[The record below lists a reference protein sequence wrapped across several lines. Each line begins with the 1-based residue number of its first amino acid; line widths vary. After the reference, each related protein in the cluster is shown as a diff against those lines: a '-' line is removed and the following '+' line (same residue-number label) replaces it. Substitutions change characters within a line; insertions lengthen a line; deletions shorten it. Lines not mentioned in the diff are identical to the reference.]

1 MALAVDDHEAVADD
15 FRGATFHHRHH
26 ALVKNA
32 YLPHILAEGR
42 TVTVRNHLRRLFTD
56 GWRRSGVAAASSEA
70 RLRRPLVVLLLCA
83 PTVDEFIPVN
93 PLLGL
98 FVITACGS
106 TGLWKRL
113 EVRKGGDSDGA
124 PTRRMAWEAGRAG
137 RASSPIITGE
147 TALVVRRWS
156 WRLVLARF

>member
-1 MALAVDDHEAVADD
+1 MALAVNDNEAVAND

-70 RLRRPLVVLLLCA
+70 RLCRPLVVLLL
-83 PTVDEFIPVN
+83 
-93 PLLGL
+93 
-98 FVITACGS
+98 VIACGGQGS
-106 TGLWKRL
+106 DLAA
-113 EVRKGGDSDGA
+113 GG
-124 PTRRMAWEAGRAG
+124 
-137 RASSPIITGE
+137 I
-147 TALVVRRWS
+147 
-156 WRLVLARF
+156 FCFF